1 MAYPTQITI
10 ASGRT
15 VYEGDPDSD
24 EGITSRQVQ
33 VSVTYQM
40 ERGDEDLL
48 LVTETKARE
57 VDAAQEAVWRQVRR
71 EQTELRMEEMH
82 LPAELAPHP
91 TDEDDP
97 LAGGPGE
104 DQGIEDDGE
113 NHGQDP
119 DGDWP
124 EDEPPSYGGNG
135 EDHGGSHGGG
145 SPPPYHPAAAAQ
157 GLHPCRTGPGNGTG
171 NGQSV
176 SALAGQGVNGP
187 QARAVTK
194 PQRLALGAQA
204 RRLGLS
210 DQALAEI
217 IRERF
222 GKSSYTPRYAVDRLT
237 RAEAES
243 LLRALSEREREAARQ
258 GQSAPA

>member
-10 ASGRT
+10 ASGKT
-15 VYEGDPDSD
+15 VYEGDPEND

-48 LVTETKARE
+48 AVTERKAKE
-57 VDAAQEAVWRQVRR
+57 VDAAQEAAWRQVKR
-71 EQTELRMEEMH
+71 EQTEME
-82 LPAELAPHP
+82 LPPKAEPPPHP

-97 LAGGPGE
+97 LGGEPGE
-104 DQGIEDDGE
+104 DD
-113 NHGQDP
+113 GQDP
-119 DGDWP
+119 DGDWAD
-124 EDEPPSYGGNG
+124 DEPPSYGGNG
-135 EDHGGSHGGG
+135 EDHEDNHEGSHGGG
-145 SPPPYHPAAAAQ
+145 GGPTPPPYRPAAAPQ
-157 GLHPCRTGPGNGTG
+157 GPHACRIGPGNGTG
-171 NGQSV
+171 HDASSV
-176 SALAGQGVNGP
+176 TGGVNGP

-194 PQRLALGAQA
+194 PQKLALGAQA

-222 GKSSYTPRYAVDRLT
+222 GKSSFTPRYAVDRLT
-237 RAEAES
+237 RAEAEA
-243 LLRALSEREREAARQ
+243 LMRALSEREWESARADQPTAA
-258 GQSAPA
+258 